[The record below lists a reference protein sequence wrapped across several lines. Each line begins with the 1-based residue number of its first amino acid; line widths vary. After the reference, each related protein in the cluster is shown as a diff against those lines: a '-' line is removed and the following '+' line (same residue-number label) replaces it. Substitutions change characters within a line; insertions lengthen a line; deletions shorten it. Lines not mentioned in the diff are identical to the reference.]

1 MRIECPENLLC
12 DNELTHTLYGRNH
25 GLTDLRFRGI
35 GEGFSHSPGLFY
47 TWLSQF
53 EVADGDS
60 KLHFI
65 GVIAG
70 EKEIHKAGVIEF
82 LNCKKPNPIL

>member
-47 TWLSQF
+47 T
-53 EVADGDS
+53 
-60 KLHFI
+60 
-65 GVIAG
+65 
-70 EKEIHKAGVIEF
+70 
-82 LNCKKPNPIL
+82 